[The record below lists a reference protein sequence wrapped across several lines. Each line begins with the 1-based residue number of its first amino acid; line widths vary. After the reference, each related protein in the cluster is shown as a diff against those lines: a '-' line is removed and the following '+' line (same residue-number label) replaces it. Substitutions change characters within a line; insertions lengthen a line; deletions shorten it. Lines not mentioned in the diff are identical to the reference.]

1 MDNIIE
7 KETVL
12 FSDLNLSAPV
22 MKAIADL
29 GFEQP
34 TPIQALS
41 IPVLM
46 EGRDVLGQA
55 QTGTGKTA
63 SFGIP
68 LIEKITTASKLPQA
82 LIMCPTRELAIQV
95 TEDLVHYAKYR
106 KEIKILSIYGGQSI
120 DRQINSLKA
129 GASIICGTP
138 GRIQDHLDRGTLKI
152 SEVKT
157 VILDEADE
165 MLNMGFKDAIEKIL
179 SNIKEKHQTVL
190 FSATMPPPIMKLT
203 KKYLVDPV
211 EVKIVHKDL
220 TVPGIEQFYYEIRE
234 KDKLNLLSSL
244 LDIHQYKLSLVFCNT
259 KRGVDDLVEHLSAR
273 GYTADALHGDMRQQ
287 QRDKVMNKFRN
298 QKLDILV
305 ATDVAARGLDVNDI
319 DAVFNYDFAQ
329 DEEYYVHRIGRTG
342 RAGKKGC
349 SYSFVTAKEI
359 YKLRDIKKYTNAKI
373 VRMEIPTESDVE
385 TAKSNKFSDRIQKE
399 IKSEQLGKY
408 IKMIEEM
415 VNDDVTLS
423 ELSAALLKIVYDNE
437 RATSPPPSD
446 SSSRDRDRDRGG
458 RDRDR
463 GSRGG
468 DRGGRG
474 GDRGGRSS
482 GGDRGGRSSGGDR
495 GGRKF
500 EGGDKKRS
508 YSSSDSK
515 PDYKKDFVK
524 KDFGTDD
531 VNKFISSYTSD
542 GERPRSTGK
551 PPAKPGFKRSS
562 SGVSGNFKKSFS
574 KFDSTKKKRY

>member
-1 MDNIIE
+1 MEKSIE
-7 KETVL
+7 IETVL

-68 LIEKITTASKLPQA
+68 LIEKITAASKIPQA

-95 TEDLVHYAKYR
+95 TEDLVHLAKYR
-106 KEIKILSIYGGQSI
+106 KEIKILSIYGGQDI
-120 DRQINSLKA
+120 TRQIRSL
-129 GASIICGTP
+129 ASGVSIVCGTP
-138 GRIQDHLDRGTLKI
+138 GRIQDHLDRGTLKLQ
-152 SEVKT
+152 EVKT

-165 MLNMGFKDAIEKIL
+165 MLNMGFRDAIEKIL
-179 SNIKEKHQTVL
+179 NNIKEKHQTVL
-190 FSATMPPPIMKLT
+190 FSATMAPPIMKLT

-234 KDKLNLLSSL
+234 KDKLNLLCSL

-259 KRGVDDLVEHLSAR
+259 KRGVDDLVEHLNAR
-273 GYTADALHGDMRQQ
+273 GYIADALHGDMRQQ

-359 YKLRDIKKYTNAKI
+359 YKLKDIKKYTNAKI
-373 VRMEIPTESDVE
+373 MRMEIPTVTDVE
-385 TAKSNKFSDRIQKE
+385 TAKSNKFSERIRKE

-415 VNDDVTLS
+415 VNDDITLS
-423 ELSAALLKIVYDNE
+423 ELSAALLKIVYDSE
-437 RATSPPPSD
+437 RASSPVVSE
-446 SSSRDRDRDRGG
+446 SSSREGRRSFDRGNDRGNDRGG
-458 RDRDR
+458 R
-463 GSRGG
+463 
-468 DRGGRG
+468 
-474 GDRGGRSS
+474 S
-482 GGDRGGRSSGGDR
+482 GGDRGGRSSDRGGRSGGDR
-495 GGRKF
+495 GGRSSDR
-500 EGGDKKRS
+500 GGNRSKSS
-508 YSSSDSK
+508 YSSESK
-515 PDYKKDFVK
+515 PDYKKDFAK
-524 KDFGTDD
+524 KDFGTEH
-531 VNKFISSYTSD
+531 VNEFINSYSQD
-542 GERPRSTGK
+542 REKPRSSDK
-551 PPAKPGFKRSS
+551 PAAKTGFKRSS
-562 SGVSGNFKKSFS
+562 SGVSGSFKKSYG
-574 KFDSTKKKRY
+574 KFDPPRKKRY